1 MPKYTVAHSRKIN
14 SNIPSLN
21 EWERFSGG
29 PGDRNN
35 SLLKAIDK
43 NVYEHFI
50 YYRNFVARG
59 ENEVERLCCLIQLWM
74 ATDLYIKSYKGKYRT
89 KTVGIKGPTS
99 NPFAKGID
107 GGTNI
112 NLPTRN
118 GDNSP
123 TLRIDAVEA
132 LETIVARELMVLTGA
147 PSKAALKATIKDAQ
161 LCQLSQHGLNVDKGP
176 RIYLNKI
183 ERAEH
188 RILFGNKVAK
198 MRDPQNPAQWIDA
211 DTLFVK
217 RGPCGSAVMEVLKSQ
232 PKEFITDKGPMDLR
246 ACLSRFTTGL
256 SGHCGF
262 VMTHGRKFF
271 METGQHK
278 AQNKGTGEAG
288 FFHSAYTAGE
298 GVLCSGSIVFRNG
311 KPLLLT
317 NLSGHYQPP
326 PRKLEHVIRLFE
338 TAEVPLNELN
348 ILTALPGDKY
358 GFYDNTDLNE
368 FRSTI
373 KGRMADAARTG
384 QFKYARTTGNAPPRP
399 SKVNRPRV

>member
-1 MPKYTVAHSRKIN
+1 MPKYTVAYSRKIN

-21 EWERFSGG
+21 EWERLSGG
-29 PGDRNN
+29 SKDRNH

-50 YYRNFVARG
+50 YYRNFVTRG

-74 ATDLYIKSYKGKYRT
+74 ATDLYIKAYKGKYRT
-89 KTVGIKGPTS
+89 KTVGINGPTE
-99 NPFAKGID
+99 NPFAKGTD
-107 GGTNI
+107 GRTNI
-112 NLPTRN
+112 NLPTKN

-147 PSKAALKATIKDAQ
+147 PSKAALKVTVKDAQ

-198 MRDPQNPAQWIDA
+198 MRDPENLSQWINA
-211 DTLFVK
+211 NTLFVK
-217 RGPCGSAVMEVLKSQ
+217 RGPCANAIMEVMQIEPGK
-232 PKEFITDKGPMDLR
+232 FITDKGPKELR
-246 ACLSRFTTGL
+246 ACVTSLKSGL
-256 SGHCGF
+256 NGHCGF

-271 METGQHK
+271 METGQHR

-326 PRKLEHVIRLFE
+326 PRKLEHVIRLFK
-338 TAEVPLNELN
+338 AADVPLNELN
-348 ILTALPGDKY
+348 ILSALPGDQY

-368 FRSTI
+368 FRSTV
-373 KGRMADAARTG
+373 KGRMTAAARTG
-384 QFKYARTTGNAPPRP
+384 QYTYARTNGNAPPRP
-399 SKVNRPRV
+399 SKVNRPKI